1 MHDSDV
7 PQQSTGVLDLK
18 VAVSAPGAEV
28 LVVLF
33 FPVVLQRLLSFEVS
47 GRLAKFAQERA
58 VFVFCLVSEHV
69 LLESLGISRL
79 VGALVTL
86 KSPFFGLAPALP
98 VGFQLAREFEGFEA
112 EIALVTARRFFFLVT
127 LRAFIRTI
135 NIIPEGPRFIVSVVI
150 LFSSLEHRF
159 WITPGL
165 VTNSIIFC

>member
-7 PQQSTGVLDLK
+7 PQQSTGVLHLK
-18 VAVSAPGAEV
+18 VAVGAPGAEV

-33 FPVVLQRLLSFEVS
+33 FPVVLQRLLSFEIS
-47 GRLAKFAQERA
+47 RRLAKFAQEGA

-69 LLESLGISRL
+69 LLEGLCISRL
-79 VGALVTL
+79 VRALITL
-86 KSPFFGLAPALP
+86 KSPFLGLATALP

-127 LRAFIRTI
+127 LRAFIRTM
-135 NIIPEGPRFIVSVVI
+135 NIPKGPRFIVSVVI

-165 VTNSIIFC
+165 VMNSIIFC